1 MSELR
6 YEKLDID
13 RRTFFKEGRTLANK
27 TGRSA
32 RKPEASKK
40 MPTTYDELLRMA
52 KQYGVDQNALF
63 LAAAKQYDL
72 QQRVIEMLK
81 AGIED
86 GELTTSKTYIAGQSN
101 DYAAP
106 LVKELPKHSDA
117 ANRTAGIIL
126 DIIVKLGQKPDG
138 NDGGLELDLSDV

>member
-1 MSELR
+1 
-6 YEKLDID
+6 
-13 RRTFFKEGRTLANK
+13 
-27 TGRSA
+27 
-32 RKPEASKK
+32 
-40 MPTTYDELLRMA
+40 MA

-72 QQRVIEMLK
+72 QQRVIAMLN

-117 ANRTAGIIL
+117 ANRTAQVIL
-126 DIIVKLGQKPDG
+126 DIIVKLGQKPEE
-138 NDGGLELDLSDV
+138 NAGGLELDLSDV

>member
-1 MSELR
+1 M
-6 YEKLDID
+6 
-13 RRTFFKEGRTLANK
+13 A
-27 TGRSA
+27 
-32 RKPEASKK
+32 KK
-40 MPTTYDELLRMA
+40 VTTYDELLRMA
-52 KQYGVDQNALF
+52 KSYGVDQNALF

-72 QQRVIEMLK
+72 QQRVIDLLK
-81 AGIED
+81 EGIEE

-126 DIIVKLGQKPDG
+126 DIIVKLGREPEVAA
-138 NDGGLELDLSDV
+138 GGFDVS

>member
-1 MSELR
+1 
-6 YEKLDID
+6 
-13 RRTFFKEGRTLANK
+13 
-27 TGRSA
+27 
-32 RKPEASKK
+32 
-40 MPTTYDELLRMA
+40 MA

-86 GELTTSKTYIAGQSN
+86 SDLVTSKTYIAGQSN

-117 ANRTAGIIL
+117 ANRTAQVIL
-126 DIIVKLGQKPDG
+126 DIVVKLGQKPEE
-138 NDGGLELDLSDV
+138 NAGGLELDLSDV

>member
-1 MSELR
+1 M
-6 YEKLDID
+6 
-13 RRTFFKEGRTLANK
+13 ANK

-32 RKPEASKK
+32 RKPAASKNV
-40 MPTTYDELLRMA
+40 PTTYEELLRMA

-72 QQRVIEMLK
+72 QQKVIEMLK

-86 GELTTSKTYIAGQSN
+86 GEMTTKKTYLAGQQN
-101 DYAAP
+101 EYAAP

-126 DIIVKLGQKPDG
+126 DIIVKLGRKPEET
-138 NDGGLELDLSDV
+138 DGGLELDLNDI

>member
-1 MSELR
+1 
-6 YEKLDID
+6 
-13 RRTFFKEGRTLANK
+13 
-27 TGRSA
+27 
-32 RKPEASKK
+32 
-40 MPTTYDELLRMA
+40 MA
-52 KQYGVDQNALF
+52 KQYGVEQNALF

-72 QQRVIEMLK
+72 QQRVIAMLN

-117 ANRTAGIIL
+117 ANRTAQVIL
-126 DIIVKLGQKPDG
+126 DIIVKLGQKPEE
-138 NDGGLELDLSDV
+138 NAAGGLELDLSDV

>member
-1 MSELR
+1 MA
-6 YEKLDID
+6 KKAG
-13 RRTFFKEGRTLANK
+13 T
-27 TGRSA
+27 SA
-32 RKPEASKK
+32 RKPAASKK

-72 QQRVIEMLK
+72 QQRVIEMLN

-117 ANRTAGIIL
+117 ANRTAQVIL
-126 DIIVKLGQKPDG
+126 DIIVKLGQKAVEDEDPFNCD
-138 NDGGLELDLSDV
+138 

>member
-1 MSELR
+1 
-6 YEKLDID
+6 
-13 RRTFFKEGRTLANK
+13 
-27 TGRSA
+27 
-32 RKPEASKK
+32 
-40 MPTTYDELLRMA
+40 MA

-81 AGIED
+81 AGIEESD
-86 GELTTSKTYIAGQSN
+86 LVTSKTYISGQAN

-126 DIIVKLGQKPDG
+126 DIIVKLGQKQDETA
-138 NDGGLELDLSDV
+138 GGLELDLDAI

>member
-1 MSELR
+1 M
-6 YEKLDID
+6 
-13 RRTFFKEGRTLANK
+13 ANK

-32 RKPEASKK
+32 RKPAVSKK
-40 MPTTYDELLRMA
+40 MPTTYEELLRMA

-81 AGIED
+81 AGIEE
-86 GELTTSKTYIAGQSN
+86 GELTTSKTYISGQAN

-126 DIIVKLGQKPDG
+126 DIIVKLGQKPDETA
-138 NDGGLELDLSDV
+138 GGLELDLDAI

>member
-1 MSELR
+1 MAS
-6 YEKLDID
+6 
-13 RRTFFKEGRTLANK
+13 K

-32 RKPEASKK
+32 RKPAASKK
-40 MPTTYDELLRMA
+40 MPTTYGELLRMA

-86 GELTTSKTYIAGQSN
+86 SDLVTSKTYIAGQSN

-117 ANRTAGIIL
+117 ANRTAAVIL
-126 DIIVKLGQKPDG
+126 DIIVKLGKKPEEKAD
-138 NDGGLELDLSDV
+138 DLELDLNDI